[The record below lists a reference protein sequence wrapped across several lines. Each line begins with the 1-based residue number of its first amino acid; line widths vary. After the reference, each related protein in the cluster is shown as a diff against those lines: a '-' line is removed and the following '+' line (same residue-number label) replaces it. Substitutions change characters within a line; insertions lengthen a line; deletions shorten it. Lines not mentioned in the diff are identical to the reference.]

1 MAPGVGLE
9 PTTRGLTVRFAA
21 LRSPAET
28 PENPV
33 RVWAFGT
40 QRCSLFRIILRPPAA
55 CTRPGSRRRQRSD
68 MTRSGPAPRCAGIR
82 VGSGVTDDRSALRH
96 CPAEEPQSISA
107 APVGEPAPTDTF
119 IRFDG
124 TEATFADYLGTPLVV
139 NFWASWCPSCVAEL
153 SAAIR
158 PAQDRFGDEVGFI
171 GVNLQDDRDR
181 ALALIE
187 ETGVQFDLVEDAG
200 R

>member
-1 MAPGVGLE
+1 M
-9 PTTRGLTVRFAA
+9 
-21 LRSPAET
+21 
-28 PENPV
+28 
-33 RVWAFGT
+33 
-40 QRCSLFRIILRPPAA
+40 
-55 CTRPGSRRRQRSD
+55 
-68 MTRSGPAPRCAGIR
+68 
-82 VGSGVTDDRSALRH
+82 TDDRSALRH
-96 CPAEEPQSISA
+96 CPAEEPRSISA
-107 APVGEPAPTDTF
+107 APAGEPAPTDTF

-158 PAQDRFGDEVGFI
+158 PAQDRFGDQVGFI

>member
-1 MAPGVGLE
+1 
-9 PTTRGLTVRFAA
+9 
-21 LRSPAET
+21 
-28 PENPV
+28 
-33 RVWAFGT
+33 
-40 QRCSLFRIILRPPAA
+40 
-55 CTRPGSRRRQRSD
+55 
-68 MTRSGPAPRCAGIR
+68 
-82 VGSGVTDDRSALRH
+82 
-96 CPAEEPQSISA
+96 
-107 APVGEPAPTDTF
+107 VGEPAPTDTF